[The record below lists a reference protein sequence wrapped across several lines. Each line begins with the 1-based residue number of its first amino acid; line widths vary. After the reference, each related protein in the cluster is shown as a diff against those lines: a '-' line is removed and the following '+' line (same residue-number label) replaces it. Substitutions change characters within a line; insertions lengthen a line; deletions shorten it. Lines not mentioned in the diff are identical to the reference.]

1 MKWNWGSKLFIGAAL
16 FMIMLIVFG
25 VLMMRESISLVE
37 RDYYP
42 KGLDFQNQIER
53 RNNGLE
59 YAADIKVE
67 YVNQQILLIL
77 PDRFLSNGLKGSLH
91 MYNRND
97 DAKDAMFDFSFTG
110 DSILVFP
117 AASLNGRYLAKV
129 SWSFNEQEY
138 YVEKSLTVQ

>member
-1 MKWNWGSKLFIGAAL
+1 MKWNWGTKLFIGAAL

-42 KGLDFQNQIER
+42 KAQDFQKQIER
-53 RNNGLE
+53 RNNGFE
-59 YAADIKVE
+59 YAADIKVD
-67 YVNQQILLIL
+67 YSNNQILLTF
-77 PDRFLSNGLKGSLH
+77 PDRFLSDGLKGSLH

-110 DSILVFP
+110 DSIFVFP
-117 AASLNGRYLAKV
+117 ATSLNGRYLAKI
-129 SWSFNEQEY
+129 SWSFSDQEY

>member
-53 RNNGLE
+53 RNNGL
-59 YAADIKVE
+59 AFADNLKIE
-67 YVNQQILLIL
+67 WANNQLLL
-77 PDRFLSNGLKGSLH
+77 FMPEAFLTDGMKGSLH
-91 MYNRND
+91 LYNRAD
-97 DAKDAMFDFSFTG
+97 DTRDAYFDFAYTG
-110 DSILVFP
+110 DSVIVFN
-117 AASLNGRYLAKV
+117 AATIPGRYLAKIT
-129 SWSFNEQEY
+129 WTLNNKEY
-138 YVEKSLTVQ
+138 YVEKSLLVQ